1 MSELARTAIATAL
14 TALALLA
21 LWAFATG
28 PGGVE
33 SFVLP
38 PPAAVL
44 GALRQGWIDGLLLP
58 HVAYTGRAALVGLA
72 IGATLG
78 IAVGGI
84 VSMVRPLEYFMVPL
98 VSGMQSVP
106 KIAVAPL
113 IIAYFGFG
121 IESKVFTVA
130 LLTFFPLFVATVAGL
145 RSVDANI
152 VDMYRA
158 FSASRLHILIHAR
171 LPAAGNYIF
180 GALQIAVVLALIG
193 AVISEF
199 IASTK
204 GLGFVIKT
212 QAGELDISVMFA
224 AIISL
229 ALMGVAAGALV
240 RFAQRRVLFWI
251 DPAR

>member
-1 MSELARTAIATAL
+1 MNEFARTAGASLL
-14 TALALLA
+14 TACVLLA
-21 LWAFATG
+21 LWALATG

-33 SFVLP
+33 PFVLP
-38 PPAAVL
+38 APLAVL
-44 GALRQGWIDGLLLP
+44 GSLRQGWIDGLLLP
-58 HVAYTGRAALVGLA
+58 HIAYTGRAAA
-72 IGATLG
+72 IGLG
-78 IAVGGI
+78 IGASIGIVVGGI

-98 VSGMQSVP
+98 VGGLQSVP

-121 IESKVFTVA
+121 IESKIFTVA

-229 ALMGVAAGALV
+229 ALIGALAGALV
-240 RFAQRRVLFWI
+240 RFVQKRVLFWI